1 MLLNFDMTLPKW
13 VTEIKWSTPQPRMET
28 VQTQQNLGSKDGDNF
43 LIVNYVAKMEATCK
57 KLEAVPHPKLP
68 SFKHKVRFLF
78 LLYSMPP
85 YLQTL
90 ICNL

>member
-1 MLLNFDMTLPKW
+1 MLIYATYLGQFNKDYK
-13 VTEIKWSTPQPRMET
+13 VEKVKWSTPQPRMET

-68 SFKHKVRFLF
+68 SFNH
-78 LLYSMPP
+78 
-85 YLQTL
+85 
-90 ICNL
+90 